1 MIAIIPARSG
11 SKGLKNKNI
20 KFFKGRPLICHT
32 IKSALKSKHISR
44 VIVSTDSKKIA
55 NIAKLNGA
63 EIPFLRSKALSS
75 DKAKA
80 VDVYIDVLNKIKIRE
95 KIKISNFIVLL
106 PTSPLRSSKDID
118 LAIEL
123 FKKKKAYSVISVS
136 KFETPVE
143 WILKKKNDK
152 IYKKFINL
160 KEIQNRQSAEDL
172 YIPNG
177 AIYVFDANYF
187 KNKKK
192 YYSRRT
198 YGYFMPKERS
208 IDIDD
213 IMDFKLAELL

>member
-11 SKGLKNKNI
+11 SIGLKNKNI

-32 IKSALKSKHISR
+32 IECARKSKYISR
-44 VIVSTDSKKIA
+44 VIVSTDSKKISK
-55 NIAKLNGA
+55 IAKMSGA
-63 EIPFLRSKALSS
+63 EIPFLRSKKLSS
-75 DKAKA
+75 YKAKA
-80 VDVYIDVLNKIKIRE
+80 IDVYIDVLNKIKIKE
-95 KIKISNFIVLL
+95 KIKINNFVVLQ
-106 PTSPLRSSKDID
+106 PTSPLRKSRDID

-123 FKKKKAYSVISVS
+123 FNKKKAYSVISIS
-136 KFETPVE
+136 KFETPLE
-143 WILKKKNDK
+143 WILKKRRGK

-192 YYSRRT
+192 YYSKKT

-213 IMDFKLAELL
+213 ILDFKLAEIL